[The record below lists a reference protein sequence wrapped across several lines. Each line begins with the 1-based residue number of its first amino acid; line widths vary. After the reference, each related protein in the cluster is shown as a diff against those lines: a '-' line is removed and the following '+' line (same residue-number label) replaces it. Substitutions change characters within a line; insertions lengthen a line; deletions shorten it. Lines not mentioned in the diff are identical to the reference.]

1 MGDEQKPEQEPK
13 RKKKGKKLELNKETV
28 QELSDAELDDVA
40 GGALKTGGGHC
51 KELSLAPACAAITS
65 PCDTITCAS
74 CNIYCG

>member
-1 MGDEQKPEQEPK
+1 MSDKPKKAKQKPA
-13 RKKKGKKLELNKETV
+13 KKLELNKETI
-28 QELSDAELDDVA
+28 QELSDEQLDDVA

-51 KELSLAPACAAITS
+51 KQQSIAPACPAPSA